1 MQGKKPNNQKAPL
14 NGENIP
20 STPPEWLNK
29 YAGKIWKTT
38 LDDLEAAGRKIPLPY
53 HETFLAYCIVA
64 GTAREADEIISREGL
79 TVSTGGEVKRHPATV
94 IRNTALLQ
102 LRLYAESL
110 GLTPGSAGRLPKP
123 VAPMKRNRVL
133 DL

>member
-1 MQGKKPNNQKAPL
+1 MQGKKPDNQKAPL
-14 NGENIP
+14 TGENIAP
-20 STPPEWLNK
+20 DPPEWLNK
-29 YAGKIWKTT
+29 YAAKIWKTT
-38 LDDLEAAGRKIPLPY
+38 LVDLEAAGRKIPLPY
-53 HETFLAYCIVA
+53 HETFLAYCVVA

-79 TVSTGGEVKRHPATV
+79 TVSSGGEIKRHPATV

-123 VAPMKRNRVL
+123 SAPARPNKFHNL
-133 DL
+133 